1 MRSSFDWTVD
11 LLLFQQQQQDRET
24 PHTCIHKYILNFK
37 LNATIMR
44 IVFCFDWIK
53 GIVLGFQTMQ
63 FWEMKDLINNKS
75 FFV

>member
-44 IVFCFDWIK
+44 IVFCFD
-53 GIVLGFQTMQ
+53 
-63 FWEMKDLINNKS
+63 
-75 FFV
+75 